1 MNDPITPAPRDPS
14 SAPSTPSST
23 GLDTTVAG
31 PLCYLLGFITGL
43 VFLVLEKNDRDVRF
57 HAYQSLATFLALFVV
72 SVVASAIPVLGVLV
86 QLLLTPLSL
95 VLWVLL
101 MWKAFQG
108 ERFKLPWAG
117 DWAEEQVAC

>member
-14 SAPSTPSST
+14 SAPSST

-43 VFLVLEKNDRDVRF
+43 VFLVLEKNDREVRF
-57 HAYQSLATFLALFVV
+57 HAYQSLATFLGLFVV

-86 QLLLTPLSL
+86 QILLTPLSL

-117 DWAEEQVAC
+117 DWAEQQAQAV